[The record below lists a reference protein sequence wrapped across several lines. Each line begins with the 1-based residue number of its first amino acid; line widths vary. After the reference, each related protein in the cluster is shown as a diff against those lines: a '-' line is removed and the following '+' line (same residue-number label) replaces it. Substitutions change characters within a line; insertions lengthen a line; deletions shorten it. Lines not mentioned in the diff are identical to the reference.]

1 MARIFIT
8 GSADGLGF
16 LAAKQLINLG
26 HNVVLHARNTTRAE
40 QLKAKLPEAANVL
53 IADFSDI
60 HAIHSL
66 ANAANEVGVFDA
78 VIHNAGIYNSTNHY
92 KGELPELFL
101 VNSLAPYILTALM
114 HVPKRL
120 IYVSSIMHLQ
130 GNPNMDALMKNIQH
144 HHISYSDTKLHNL
157 ILSMAISRLWPKVYT
172 NALHPGWVPTKMGGA
187 GAPDDLQKGY
197 ETQVW
202 LAVSNEAAA
211 LVRGQYFYHQQPAQY
226 LPAANDLLVQEKF
239 LQICE
244 RLSGV
249 TLPM

>member
-1 MARIFIT
+1 MASIFIT

-26 HNVVLHARNTTRAE
+26 HNVALHARNATRAE

-78 VIHNAGIYNSTNHY
+78 VIHNAGIYKSTNDQ
-92 KGELPELFL
+92 KGSLSELFL

-114 HVPKRL
+114 HQPKRL
-120 IYVSSIMHLQ
+120 ICVSSVMHLQ
-130 GNPNMDALMKNIQH
+130 GNPNMDALMNNMQH
-144 HHISYSDTKLHNL
+144 HRISYSDTKLHNL
-157 ILSMAISRLWPKVYT
+157 ILSMAISRLWPQVYT

-202 LAVSNEAAA
+202 LAVSNDAAA
-211 LVRGQYFYHQQPAQY
+211 LVRGKYFYHQQPAQY
-226 LPAANDLLVQEKF
+226 LPAANDSLVQEKF
-239 LQICE
+239 LQICQQ
-244 RLSGV
+244 LSGV
-249 TLPM
+249 ALPM